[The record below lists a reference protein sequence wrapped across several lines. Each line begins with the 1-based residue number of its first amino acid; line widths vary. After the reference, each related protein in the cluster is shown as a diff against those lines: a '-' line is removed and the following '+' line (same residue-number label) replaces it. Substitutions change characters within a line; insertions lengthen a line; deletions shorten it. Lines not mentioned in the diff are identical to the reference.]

1 MPKKIVI
8 NTGPMITLI
17 AGLSDLKIL
26 EKYYDEVIV
35 PQRVIKEILAKGKK
49 RFDAQIFSENNYLK
63 KLDNPVEISTF
74 LKNSLDSGE
83 ASVIQIALNKNI
95 ETVCIDEAAG
105 RRIARLNNLKLT
117 GSLGIIISAINN
129 GENINLEKAI
139 RNMRSKGIWISDQL
153 KEKALNLALN
163 KIEGE
168 WDNNQ
173 LSQIINELSGEN
185 IDLMVTGFDDKEID
199 DLINEINAEEDVEFF
214 EGLLEESK
222 EEAKNYD
229 GSDENNNDHRV
240 RPNIDLESIR
250 PQDRTKVKEKIA
262 RDLKDKA
269 EEEGMDTHQDKDD
282 EKEEVIHYVNV
293 AFSVTPEERQEINS
307 FLRSIKSSFE
317 EVSTQNDAFFKLIEI
332 AKKEMGVN

>member
-74 LKNSLDSGE
+74 LKNSLDPGE
-83 ASVIQIALNKNI
+83 ASVIQIALNKKI

-129 GENINLEKAI
+129 GENIDLKKLI
-139 RNMRSKGIWISDQL
+139 KNMRNNGVWISDQL
-153 KEKALNLALN
+153 KEKAL
-163 KIEGE
+163 
-168 WDNNQ
+168 
-173 LSQIINELSGEN
+173 
-185 IDLMVTGFDDKEID
+185 
-199 DLINEINAEEDVEFF
+199 DLIDVE
-214 EGLLEESK
+214 
-222 EEAKNYD
+222 KN
-229 GSDENNNDHRV
+229 
-240 RPNIDLESIR
+240 
-250 PQDRTKVKEKIA
+250 
-262 RDLKDKA
+262 
-269 EEEGMDTHQDKDD
+269 
-282 EKEEVIHYVNV
+282 
-293 AFSVTPEERQEINS
+293 
-307 FLRSIKSSFE
+307 
-317 EVSTQNDAFFKLIEI
+317 
-332 AKKEMGVN
+332 

>member
-129 GENINLEKAI
+129 GENIDLKKLI
-139 RNMRSKGIWISDQL
+139 KNMRNNGVWISDQL
-153 KEKALNLALN
+153 KEKAL
-163 KIEGE
+163 
-168 WDNNQ
+168 
-173 LSQIINELSGEN
+173 
-185 IDLMVTGFDDKEID
+185 
-199 DLINEINAEEDVEFF
+199 DLIDVE
-214 EGLLEESK
+214 
-222 EEAKNYD
+222 KN
-229 GSDENNNDHRV
+229 
-240 RPNIDLESIR
+240 
-250 PQDRTKVKEKIA
+250 
-262 RDLKDKA
+262 
-269 EEEGMDTHQDKDD
+269 
-282 EKEEVIHYVNV
+282 
-293 AFSVTPEERQEINS
+293 
-307 FLRSIKSSFE
+307 
-317 EVSTQNDAFFKLIEI
+317 KL
-332 AKKEMGVN
+332 